1 MKTLEMRYEE
11 ALRKIGTEKLLHLP
25 EPIKDVLR
33 STTDLQTKVKI
44 LEEIAEKQ

>member
-1 MKTLEMRYEE
+1 MRYEE